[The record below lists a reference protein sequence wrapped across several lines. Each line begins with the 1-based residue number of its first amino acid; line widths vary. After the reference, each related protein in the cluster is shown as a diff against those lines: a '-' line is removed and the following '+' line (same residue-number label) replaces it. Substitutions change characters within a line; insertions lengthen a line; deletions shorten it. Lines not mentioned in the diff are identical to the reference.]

1 MKLNETDLS
10 VHDRE
15 WIERELGAD
24 EELLLVSKPKT
35 SLWKPGYG
43 FRLFFAMLWNG
54 FLGVMGWVL
63 ASHLHEEHAQ
73 LPILVLSLG
82 LLPFVAIGIGF
93 IISPWWEREL
103 DRRTIYV
110 LTSTRAMVLRP
121 SMLRRRPTCRSY
133 PLTHDLIKDVRE
145 YSHDCGDIVM
155 EEVWN
160 HRHCIPLG
168 FLFVPDVRELECAI
182 RHHLPAPPPPTP
194 EQADEADTP
203 RPSFLSLLLPLT
215 FLVCSGNALQN
226 QLELLQKPECY
237 KQALSIVVFLTLVCI
252 LCINKLFRACGLY
265 LKPRKR

>member
-24 EELLLVSKPKT
+24 EELLLVSKPMT
-35 SLWKPGYG
+35 RLWKPGHG
-43 FRLFFAMLWNG
+43 FRLFFAVLWNG
-54 FLGVMGWVL
+54 FLGVMGWGL

-73 LPILVLSLG
+73 LPILVFSLA
-82 LLPFVAIGIGF
+82 LLPFVAVGIGL

-110 LTSTRAMVLRP
+110 LTDRRALVLRP

-133 PLTHDLIKDVRE
+133 PLTHDLIVKVRE
-145 YSHDCGDIVM
+145 YSHGSGDIVM

-182 RHHLPAPPPPTP
+182 RRHLPEAPPPAP
-194 EQADEADTP
+194 EQTDEADTQ
-203 RPSFLSLLLPLT
+203 RPSFISLLLPLI
-215 FLVCSGNALQN
+215 FLVSTGNALMN

-237 KQALSIVVFLTLVCI
+237 KQSLGIIVFLAFVCI
-252 LCINKLFRACGLY
+252 LCINSIIRFCRKFRS
-265 LKPRKR
+265 PRAR

>member
-10 VHDRE
+10 VHDRA
-15 WIERELGAD
+15 WIERELGTD
-24 EELLLVSKPKT
+24 EELMLVCKPMT

-54 FLGVMGWVL
+54 FLGGLGWVL
-63 ASHLHEEHAQ
+63 VSHLHEEHAQ

-110 LTSTRAMVLRP
+110 LTGTRAMVLRP

-133 PLTHDLIKDVRE
+133 PLTHNLIMKVQE
-145 YSHDCGDIVM
+145 YSHGCGDIVM

-182 RHHLPAPPPPTP
+182 RRHLPEAPPPAP

-203 RPSFLSLLLPLT
+203 RPSFLSLLLPLI
-215 FLVCSGNALQN
+215 FLVCAGIALLN
-226 QLELLQKPECY
+226 QLELLRKPECF
-237 KQALSIVVFLTLVCI
+237 KQSLGIAAFLALVCA
-252 LCINKLFRACGLY
+252 LCIENLIRFCRNFRKTKA
-265 LKPRKR
+265 R